1 MNIHNFIHFLIIIV
15 LELINQTYGFYNSL
29 TELVI
34 ISILSELICFVH
46 REDNL
51 TT

>member
-1 MNIHNFIHFLIIIV
+1 MNIHNFILGWV
-15 LELINQTYGFYNSL
+15 QKLINQTYGFYNSL

-46 REDNL
+46 RENNL